1 MEVIKKVRTSP
12 LENISLV
19 HESPMR
25 VEQTLLLAK
34 TSRAANHPIYKR
46 FEDLGDRNNTLL
58 LKSYLSQYGHYSK
71 TFVPALIQLINKAP
85 KGVNIDAIEE
95 NLREEQGNIA
105 ETGHKALPHRDMY
118 ALFVNEFDHHFD
130 FPSIEEAPIKEV
142 TEWAAFTNQLQGK
155 SFSFGVGALGIA
167 TELILS
173 DIFQSILIGL
183 RGVSLFPTNA
193 LYFLELHAESDEK
206 HGSDFAIL
214 AGKVSKTVKD
224 ADNLENGTRQMLDLR
239 VSFCDAILSGMEDNK
254 NYE

>member
-1 MEVIKKVRTSP
+1 MEDSKKVRISP
-12 LENISLV
+12 LENIPVV
-19 HESPMR
+19 HESMMR
-25 VEQTLLLAK
+25 VEQTILLAK
-34 TSRAANHPIYKR
+34 TSQAANHPIYKR
-46 FEDLGDRNNTLL
+46 FEDLGDQNNILL

-85 KGVNIDAIEE
+85 KGVSIDAIEE

-118 ALFVNEFDHHFD
+118 AHFVNEFDHHFD
-130 FPSIEEAPIKEV
+130 FPSAEAAPIKEV
-142 TEWAAFTNQLQGK
+142 TEWAVFTNRLHGK

-183 RGVSLFPTNA
+183 RGVSRFPANA
-193 LYFLELHAESDEK
+193 LYFLELHAECDEK

-224 ADNLENGTRQMLDLR
+224 ANDLENGTRQMLNLR
-239 VSFCDAILSGMEDNK
+239 ASFCDAILNTMEDNK